1 MKEDLSKIFQ
11 IAFVF
16 IGTIVGAGLAS
27 GQEILNF
34 FTSYGLSSFIGII
47 FCGFFYI
54 VIAIIASKI
63 SIKYNLNSYA
73 ELMSIV
79 SPNILGKLTS
89 VITTL
94 FMLSSASIILAGSG
108 ALLNQFFGI
117 PKLIGSLIMMTVAI
131 FFLLRDTNGLIEV
144 NSFIVPILIFTITL
158 ITVLYFLFCK
168 DIFSVDFINKFEPR
182 KTGIV
187 LSTLLYSAFNATSSC
202 GVIVPLSNQIKKP
215 KNMIIGVTLGA
226 IGLAVLSFIINL
238 LLMVNQPYI
247 YEYEIPLLLVAQR
260 FGTIIQALLLTVI
273 LLEMFST
280 EISDVYSIS
289 KTLNKVFKIKFKNAI
304 FLVIFIAFPISTL
317 GFSNLI
323 KTLYPIFGALCLI
336 FISQTIIFYI
346 KNRKIINDK
355 Q

>member
-1 MKEDLSKIFQ
+1 MRKDLSKIFQ

-34 FTSYGLSSFIGII
+34 FTSYGLYSFIGII

-54 VIAIIASKI
+54 VIGIIASKI

-73 ELMSIV
+73 ELMNIV
-79 SPNILGKLTS
+79 SPNILGKLTG

-117 PKLIGSLIMMTVAI
+117 PKIIGSLIMMGFSI
-131 FFLLRDTNGLIEV
+131 FFLLRDTDGLIEV
-144 NSFIVPILIFTITL
+144 NSFIVPILIFTVTIITA
-158 ITVLYFLFCK
+158 LYFLFCK
-168 DIFSVDFINKFEPR
+168 DMLSFDFITKFEPR

-187 LSTLLYSAFNATSSC
+187 LSTLLYTAYNATSSC

-215 KNMIIGVTLGA
+215 KIMILGVFLGA
-226 IGLAVLSFIINL
+226 IGLAALSFVVNL
-238 LLMVNQPYI
+238 LLMINQPYV

-280 EISDVYSIS
+280 EVSDVYSIS
-289 KTLNKVFKIKFKNAI
+289 KTLNRIFKIKFNNAI
-304 FLVIFIAFPISTL
+304 FLVILIAFPISTI

-323 KTLYPIFGALCLI
+323 KTLYPLFGGLSLLFIF
-336 FISQTIIFYI
+336 QTILFYL
-346 KNRKIINDK
+346 KNKKEING
-355 Q
+355 